1 MNEESKNPYS
11 IMFTDYPDIV
21 NIKQMRNMLGG
32 IGVTLAYKLLKEGK
46 IKYVKIGREYKI
58 PKTFIINYLL
68 QAKSNL

>member
-1 MNEESKNPYS
+1 
-11 IMFTDYPDIV
+11 MFTDYPDIV

-68 QAKSNL
+68 QEKSNL

>member
-1 MNEESKNPYS
+1 MLEESKNPYS

-68 QAKSNL
+68 QEKSNL

>member
-1 MNEESKNPYS
+1 MKKKKKNPYS

-46 IKYVKIGREYKI
+46 IKYIKIGREYKI

-68 QAKSNL
+68 QEKSNL

>member
-1 MNEESKNPYS
+1 MNEESNNPYS

-21 NIKQMRNMLGG
+21 NIKQMRNMLRG

-46 IKYVKIGREYKI
+46 IKYIKIGREYKI

-68 QAKSNL
+68 QEKSNL

>member
-32 IGVTLAYKLLKEGK
+32 IGITLAYKLLKEGK
-46 IKYVKIGREYKI
+46 IKYIKIGREYKI

-68 QAKSNL
+68 QEKSNL

>member
-1 MNEESKNPYS
+1 MNEESNNPYS

-46 IKYVKIGREYKI
+46 IKYIKIGREYKI

-68 QAKSNL
+68 QEKSNL

>member
-1 MNEESKNPYS
+1 MNEESNNPYS

-68 QAKSNL
+68 QEKSNL

>member
-1 MNEESKNPYS
+1 MNEESKSPYS

-46 IKYVKIGREYKI
+46 IKYIKIGREYKI

-68 QAKSNL
+68 QEKSNL

>member
-1 MNEESKNPYS
+1 MLEESKNPYS

-46 IKYVKIGREYKI
+46 IKYIKIGREYKI

-68 QAKSNL
+68 QEKSNL

>member
-1 MNEESKNPYS
+1 MNEESNNPYS

-32 IGVTLAYKLLKEGK
+32 IGITLAYKLLKEGK
-46 IKYVKIGREYKI
+46 IKYIKIGREYKI

-68 QAKSNL
+68 QEKSNL

>member
-46 IKYVKIGREYKI
+46 IKYIKIGREYKI

-68 QAKSNL
+68 QEKSNL